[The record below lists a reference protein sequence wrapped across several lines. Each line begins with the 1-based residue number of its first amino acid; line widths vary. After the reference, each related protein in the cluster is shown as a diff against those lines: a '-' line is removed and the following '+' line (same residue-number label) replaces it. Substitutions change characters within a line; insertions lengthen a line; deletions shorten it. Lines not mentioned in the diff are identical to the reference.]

1 MARRGQTHP
10 VIHFRFNELR
20 TESVEAFE
28 ANLTEYVKGRLA
40 EAGYA
45 YDAAK
50 SYPLNFANAIEF
62 LHAKSVEDHK
72 ADPEGKDEGVVILID
87 EYDAPVGH
95 ALDDIPKAEAIR
107 ACGPRISARRWAD
120 GRPIWLIGLSFDSRT
135 RHLVECA
142 AEKF

>member
-1 MARRGQTHP
+1 MAGRGQTHP

-28 ANLTEYVKGRLA
+28 ADLTEYVKGR
-40 EAGYA
+40 
-45 YDAAK
+45 
-50 SYPLNFANAIEF
+50 
-62 LHAKSVEDHK
+62 
-72 ADPEGKDEGVVILID
+72 
-87 EYDAPVGH
+87 APVGH

-120 GRPIWLIGLSFDSRT
+120 VRPIWLIGLSFDSRT